1 MSEYRARK
9 KDFQYDTVELKLYFE
24 NGDVIAIDGSEV
36 MDLKVRFY
44 DSLVAF
50 QDGYCPVAES
60 GILRLK
66 LKKFFQNC
74 LSESHVSDDKKLRRE
89 RREYIRSRLTDETD
103 LCAVYVYDEIG
114 SGFFFFTQGKAKAE
128 GEETILHLFGK
139 REDGAEAEEHT
150 IKLGTIRK
158 HEIDSILLY
167 FENCDYFSVDKT
179 EVEEFQMTFEPFLFL
194 DHSGYHRAVKTG
206 QIRIRFDRYFN
217 REHDLYRTPRKRKKF
232 IKQLKRYLFGQ
243 DGSMVHDIVCMKIRY
258 RYPRRL
264 FMEEET
270 VEVNDIRG
278 ESSGI
283 FADDARNDEP
293 EYYFIGGCSE
303 ELEDGNILISFGRT
317 AVNRLQAQTEDR

>member
-9 KDFQYDTVELKLYFE
+9 KDFQYDTLELKLFFE

-36 MDLKVRFY
+36 VDLKVRFY

-114 SGFFFFTQGKAKAE
+114 SGFFFFTQGKAEAE

-139 REDGAEAEEHT
+139 REAWYT
-150 IKLGTIRK
+150 I
-158 HEIDSILLY
+158 S
-167 FENCDYFSVDKT
+167 CV
-179 EVEEFQMTFEPFLFL
+179 
-194 DHSGYHRAVKTG
+194 
-206 QIRIRFDRYFN
+206 
-217 REHDLYRTPRKRKKF
+217 
-232 IKQLKRYLFGQ
+232 
-243 DGSMVHDIVCMKIRY
+243 
-258 RYPRRL
+258 
-264 FMEEET
+264 
-270 VEVNDIRG
+270 
-278 ESSGI
+278 
-283 FADDARNDEP
+283 
-293 EYYFIGGCSE
+293 
-303 ELEDGNILISFGRT
+303 
-317 AVNRLQAQTEDR
+317 

>member
-1 MSEYRARK
+1 MNEYKARK
-9 KDFQYDTVELKLYFE
+9 KDFQYDILELKLFFE

-50 QDGYCPVAES
+50 KDGYCPVAES

-74 LSESHVSDDKKLRRE
+74 LSGSHACDDKKLRNE
-89 RREYIRSRLTDETD
+89 RKEYIRSRLTDEKD

-114 SGFFFFTQGKAKAE
+114 SGFFFFTQANAEAE
-128 GEETILHLFGK
+128 GEELVLYLFGK
-139 REDGAEAEEHT
+139 REDGAEAEEHK
-150 IKLGTIRK
+150 IKLGNIRK
-158 HEIDSILLY
+158 NEIDSILLY

-179 EVEEFQMTFEPFLFL
+179 EVEEFQIAFESFLFL
-194 DHSGYHRAVKTG
+194 DHSGYRRVVKAG
-206 QIRIRFDRYFN
+206 QIRLHFDRYFN
-217 REHDLYRTPRKRKKF
+217 REHELYRTPRKRKKF

-243 DGSMVHDIVCMKIRY
+243 EGSMVHDIVCMKIRY

-264 FMEEET
+264 FMEEEI

-278 ESSGI
+278 EGSVF
-283 FADDARNDEP
+283 FADDARNDES

-303 ELEDGNILISFGRT
+303 ELEDGSILISFGRT

>member
-9 KDFQYDTVELKLYFE
+9 KDFQYDILELKLYFE

-44 DSLVAF
+44 DSLIAF
-50 QDGYCPVAES
+50 QDSYCPVAES

-74 LSESHVSDDKKLRRE
+74 LSGSHVCDDKKLRSE
-89 RREYIRSRLTDETD
+89 RREYIRSRLTDEKD

-114 SGFFFFTQGKAKAE
+114 SGFFFFTQGKAEAE
-128 GEETILHLFGK
+128 GEDTILHLFGK
-139 REDGAEAEEHT
+139 REDSAEAEEHK

-158 HEIDSILLY
+158 NEIDSILLY

-179 EVEEFQMTFEPFLFL
+179 EVEEFQISFEPFLFL
-194 DHSGYHRAVKTG
+194 DHSGYRRVIKAG

-217 REHDLYRTPRKRKKF
+217 REHELYRTPRKRKKF
-232 IKQLKRYLFGQ
+232 IKLLKRYLVGQ
-243 DGSMVHDIVCMKIRY
+243 EGNMLHDIVCMKIRY

-278 ESSGI
+278 EGSVI
-283 FADDARNDEP
+283 FADDARNDES

-303 ELEDGNILISFGRT
+303 ELEDGSILISFGRT
-317 AVNRLQAQTEDR
+317 AVNRLQAQIET

>member
-9 KDFQYDTVELKLYFE
+9 KDFQYDILELKLFFE

-36 MDLKVRFY
+36 TDLKVRFY
-44 DSLVAF
+44 NSLVAF
-50 QDGYCPVAES
+50 RDGYCPVAES

-89 RREYIRSRLTDETD
+89 RREYIRSRLTDGKD

-114 SGFFFFTQGKAKAE
+114 SGFFFFTQGKAETE

-139 REDGAEAEEHT
+139 REDGAEAEE
-150 IKLGTIRK
+150 
-158 HEIDSILLY
+158 
-167 FENCDYFSVDKT
+167 ENCDYFSVDKT
-179 EVEEFQMTFEPFLFL
+179 EVEEFQMTFEPFLYL
-194 DHSGYHRAVKTG
+194 DHSGYRRVVKAG

-303 ELEDGNILISFGRT
+303 ELEDGSILISFGRT
-317 AVNRLQAQTEDR
+317 AVNRLKAQIET

>member
-9 KDFQYDTVELKLYFE
+9 KDFQYDTVELKLFFE

-74 LSESHVSDDKKLRRE
+74 LSKSHVCDDKKLRRE

-114 SGFFFFTQGKAKAE
+114 SGFFFFTQGNAEAE
-128 GEETILHLFGK
+128 GEETILHLFAK
-139 REDGAEAEEHT
+139 REDGAEAEEHK
-150 IKLGTIRK
+150 IKLGNIRK
-158 HEIDSILLY
+158 NEIDSILLY

-179 EVEEFQMTFEPFLFL
+179 EIEEFQMTFEPILYL
-194 DHSGYHRAVKTG
+194 DHSGYHRVVKAG

-217 REHDLYRTPRKRKKF
+217 REYDLYRTPRKRKKF
-232 IKQLKRYLFGQ
+232 IKQLKRYLIGQ
-243 DGSMVHDIVCMKIRY
+243 EGSMVHNIVCMKIRY

-264 FMEEET
+264 FMEEEM

>member
-9 KDFQYDTVELKLYFE
+9 KDFQYDIVELKLYFE

-36 MDLKVRFY
+36 TELKVRFY

-50 QDGYCPVAES
+50 KDGYCPVAES

-74 LSESHVSDDKKLRRE
+74 LSESHVCDDKKLRSE
-89 RREYIRSRLTDETD
+89 RREYIRSRLTDEKD

-114 SGFFFFTQGKAKAE
+114 SGFFFFTQGKAEAE
-128 GEETILHLFGK
+128 GEDTILYLFGK
-139 REDGAEAEEHT
+139 REDGAEAEEHK
-150 IKLGTIRK
+150 IKLGNIRK
-158 HEIDSILLY
+158 NEIDSILLY

-179 EVEEFQMTFEPFLFL
+179 EVEEFQIAFESFLFL
-194 DHSGYHRAVKTG
+194 DHSGYRRVVKAG
-206 QIRIRFDRYFN
+206 QIRLHFDRYFN
-217 REHDLYRTPRKRKKF
+217 REHELYRTPRKRKKF

-243 DGSMVHDIVCMKIRY
+243 EGSMVHDIVCMKIRY

-264 FMEEET
+264 FMEEEI

-278 ESSGI
+278 EGSVF
-283 FADDARNDEP
+283 FADDARNDES

-303 ELEDGNILISFGRT
+303 ELEDGSILISFGRT

>member
-9 KDFQYDTVELKLYFE
+9 KDFQYDIVELKLYFE

-36 MDLKVRFY
+36 TELKVRFY

-74 LSESHVSDDKKLRRE
+74 LSESHVCDDKKLRSE

-114 SGFFFFTQGKAKAE
+114 SGFFFFTQGNVEAE
-128 GEETILHLFGK
+128 GEETILYLFGK
-139 REDGAEAEEHT
+139 REDGVESEEHK

-158 HEIDSILLY
+158 NEIDSILLY

-179 EVEEFQMTFEPFLFL
+179 EIEEFQMTFEPLLFS
-194 DHSGYHRAVKTG
+194 DHSGYRRVVKAG

-232 IKQLKRYLFGQ
+232 IKLLKRYLVGQ
-243 DGSMVHDIVCMKIRY
+243 EGSMVHDIVCMKIRY

-264 FMEEET
+264 FMEEKT

-278 ESSGI
+278 ESSVF
-283 FADDARNDEP
+283 FADDARNDES

-303 ELEDGNILISFGRT
+303 ELEDGRILISFGRT
-317 AVNRLQAQTEDR
+317 AVNRLQAQTENR